1 MENFSFFEA
10 FPPFTPE
17 SEENSEDEP
26 TPLQETSANVEG
38 NSPAD
43 SSEGLDD
50 STSKTEQTNSTVVKE
65 EILTNTDLDI
75 EITNISH
82 NEDEEIDDSKEVRH
96 VSQELQELGDNA
108 DILQILI
115 DQLQELDN
123 QNKQQIQE
131 SKPTVE
137 TITEDEEKE
146 LAVVTTTTSTTT
158 TKQPVVENE
167 VPSAATASKPKV
179 CGLKGGQYVE
189 KSYGAAATK
198 YILPLLIDSWVF
210 GKDPVQRARYDDS
223 QGRISGGRVTST
235 VLYCW
240 VAAILTRDT
249 GEFVCTGT
257 LVAEDLVITSGSCI
271 DL

>member
-1 MENFSFFEA
+1 M
-10 FPPFTPE
+10 
-17 SEENSEDEP
+17 
-26 TPLQETSANVEG
+26 QETVAKVEDIP
-38 NSPAD
+38 PAE
-43 SSEGLDD
+43 SFEGLDD
-50 STSKTEQTNSTVVKE
+50 SSSITEQANSTGVKE
-65 EILTNTDLDI
+65 IILKDANLDI
-75 EITNISH
+75 KTSNISQD
-82 NEDEEIDDSKEVRH
+82 EDEEIDESKEVRH
-96 VSQELQELGDNA
+96 VSQDLQELGDNA

-123 QNKQQIQE
+123 KNKQEIME

-137 TITEDEEKE
+137 TITEDKEKE
-146 LAVVTTTTSTTT
+146 MAVVTTTTTTT
-158 TKQPVVENE
+158 TQQPIVENE
-167 VPSAATASKPKV
+167 VPSTATASKPKV

-189 KSYGAAATK
+189 KSYGTAATK

-223 QGRISGGRVTST
+223 QGRISGGKVTST

-240 VAAILTRDT
+240 VAAILTKDT

-271 DL
+271 NL